1 MNLETLRLLQDYR
14 DKAYISNLLCELSCS
29 YYSVVRQ
36 VINTP
41 IILCSSIM
49 TVLNSSSFSDNELR
63 VANIVVNFCTTL
75 LLSISIN
82 FKITE
87 KISSFRTSGIK
98 FIKLCHVI
106 DDKLLH
112 DDDEIS
118 KDVIK
123 QMIVDY
129 DAIYESLD
137 YTFPSHIKK
146 KLKIK
151 YYGKKALPNIL
162 DCETVFIDTDKG
174 KKNISEMA
182 VRKSSI
188 SDEITCD
195 SVNTQLNGIQVIS
208 DEIQSPDTIWTSNYT
223 LVSPVFINK

>member
-1 MNLETLRLLQDYR
+1 MNPETQKLLQDYR
-14 DKAYISNLLCELSCS
+14 DKAYVSNLLCELSCS
-29 YYSVVRQ
+29 YYVVVRQ

-49 TVLNSSSFSDNELR
+49 TVLNSNSFAENDLR
-63 VANIVVNFCTTL
+63 IANIVVNFCTTL

-106 DDKLLH
+106 DDTLLYNN
-112 DDDEIS
+112 DEVN
-118 KDVIK
+118 KDVVK

-129 DAIYESLD
+129 DAIFESLE

-146 KLKIK
+146 KIKLK
-151 YYGKKALPNIL
+151 YYGKKTLPNIL
-162 DCETVFIDTDKG
+162 DCETALIVTDKG
-174 KKNISEMA
+174 NINISEIM
-182 VRKSSI
+182 VQKTSI
-188 SDEITCD
+188 SDEITSD
-195 SVNTQLNGIQVIS
+195 SVNTQLNGVQVIS
-208 DEIQSPDTIWTSNYT
+208 DQLDSPDTIWTSNYT
-223 LVSPVFINK
+223 FVSPIFMNK